1 MIALFALA
9 AVAAPAA
16 PMAAPDPVKC
26 DNRPVVMM
34 VEGMTKDAKRLDVY
48 AAAIRASGLYQKLG
62 GYYLV
67 NPRPVAVFEGV
78 SPPERSVIAVRFPC
92 FAHARAFWNS
102 KEYREKI
109 VPLRSNPAAGDFV
122 VTVHM
127 ALPVPDYAAG
137 PSSMDGIAQ
146 IAEGAK

>member
-1 MIALFALA
+1 MIALLVFAT
-9 AVAAPAA
+9 VAAPAT
-16 PMAAPDPVKC
+16 PVTAPDPTKC

-34 VEGMTKDAKRLDVY
+34 VEGRTRDAKRLGVY

-67 NPRPVAVFEGV
+67 NPRAVAVFEGV
-78 SPPERSVIAVRFPC
+78 SPPERSIIAVRFPC

-109 VPLRSNPAAGDFV
+109 VPLRSNPSAGDFV

-137 PSSMDGIAQ
+137 PSSMDGIPQ
-146 IAEGAK
+146 IGDGAK

>member
-1 MIALFALA
+1 MIALFAFA
-9 AVAAPAA
+9 AVAAPTA
-16 PMAAPDPVKC
+16 PVAAPDPVKC

-34 VEGMTKDAKRLDVY
+34 VEGATKDAKRLAVY

-78 SPPERSVIAVRFPC
+78 SPPERSIIAVHFPC

-109 VPLRSNPAAGDFV
+109 VPLRSNPAAGDFI

-127 ALPVPDYAAG
+127 VLPVPDYAAG
-137 PSSMDGIAQ
+137 PSSTDGIAQ
-146 IAEGAK
+146 IETGAK

>member
-9 AVAAPAA
+9 VITAPATA
-16 PMAAPDPVKC
+16 VLAPDPVKC

-34 VEGMTKDAKRLDVY
+34 VEGRTRDAKRLAVY

-62 GYYLV
+62 GYYLF

-127 ALPVPDYAAG
+127 ALPVPDYATG
-137 PSSMDGIAQ
+137 QSSMDGIAQ
-146 IAEGAK
+146 VGEGAR

>member
-1 MIALFALA
+1 MIPLFALA
-9 AVAAPAA
+9 VVAAPAL
-16 PMAAPDPVKC
+16 PVSPPDPVKC

-34 VEGMTKDAKRLDVY
+34 VEGTTKDATRLGVY
-48 AAAIRASGLYQKLG
+48 AAAIRASGLYEKLG

-67 NPRPVAVFEGV
+67 NPRPVALFEGV

-102 KEYREKI
+102 REYQEKI
-109 VPLRSNPAAGDFV
+109 VPLRSNPAAGNFI

-146 IAEGAK
+146 IEKGAK

>member
-1 MIALFALA
+1 MIVLFALA
-9 AVAAPAA
+9 AVAAPATA
-16 PMAAPDPVKC
+16 VAAPDPVKC

-34 VEGMTKDAKRLDVY
+34 VEGTTKDAKRLGVY

-102 KEYREKI
+102 REYREKI

-127 ALPVPDYAAG
+127 ALPVPDYVAG

-146 IAEGAK
+146 INDAAK